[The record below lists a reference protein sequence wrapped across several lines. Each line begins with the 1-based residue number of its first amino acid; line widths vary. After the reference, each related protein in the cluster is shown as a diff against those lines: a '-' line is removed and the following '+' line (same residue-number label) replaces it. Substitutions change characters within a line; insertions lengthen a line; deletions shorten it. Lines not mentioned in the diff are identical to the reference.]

1 MNEAKPIAPV
11 VFIIFNRPDL
21 TELVFQEI
29 AKARP
34 SKLFII
40 ADGPRADRANEA
52 EKCART
58 RQVVEN
64 IAWDCEVFRNYSDI
78 NLGCRKRIS
87 SGLDWVFSQTDRAII
102 IEDDCLPDPSFFPY
116 CTELLDRYEDDE
128 RVGSIAGSNL
138 TNGKVTVEDS
148 YFFSRY
154 PLIWGWATWRRVWQN
169 YDVSISR
176 WGTLRENGWLNTVAH
191 PEEFEH
197 WIKAFNRVFE
207 GGLDAWGYQFHF
219 SQWLQRQI
227 SIQPQHNLISNL
239 GFRADAT
246 HTLDESSL
254 ADLPRQGLEFP
265 LRHPQVP
272 ATNFLADDTYMR
284 EHCYR
289 KKKEKGLKRLLR
301 KIVPKR

>member
-1 MNEAKPIAPV
+1 MNEAEPIAPV

-21 TELVFQEI
+21 TEQVFREI
-29 AKARP
+29 ARARP
-34 SKLFII
+34 GKLFII
-40 ADGPRADRANEA
+40 ADGARADRPNEA
-52 EKCART
+52 EKCAKT
-58 RQVVEN
+58 RQVVED
-64 IAWDCEVFRNYSDI
+64 IDWDCEVFRNYSDT

-116 CTELLDRYEDDE
+116 CTELLERYEDDE
-128 RVGSIAGSNL
+128 RVGSINGSNF
-138 TNGKVTVEDS
+138 THDRVVVEDS

-176 WGTLRENGWLNTVAH
+176 WGTLRDIGWLNTVAH
-191 PEEFEH
+191 PDEFEH
-197 WIKAFNRVFE
+197 WIKAFNRVYE
-207 GGLDAWGYQFHF
+207 GGLDAWGYQFIF

-246 HTLDESSL
+246 HTLDASNVAE
-254 ADLPRQGLEFP
+254 LPRQGVEFP

-272 ATNFLADDTYMR
+272 ATNFLADDIYMR

-289 KKKEKGLKRLLR
+289 KKKEKGLKRILR